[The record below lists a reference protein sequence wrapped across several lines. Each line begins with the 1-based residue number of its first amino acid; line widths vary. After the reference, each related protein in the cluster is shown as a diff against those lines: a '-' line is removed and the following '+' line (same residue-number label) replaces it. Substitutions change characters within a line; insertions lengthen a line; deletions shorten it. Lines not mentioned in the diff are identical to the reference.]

1 MFPRNNCLIYFF
13 LGSPDDSSN
22 DSRNNSASGGGSA
35 RRRRPITEIT
45 DHGNNTASNKPVDA
59 SYSDPLGP
67 AMERPKTA
75 ARQRNETL
83 DTFDDVEIDE
93 NLLPD

>member
-1 MFPRNNCLIYFF
+1 MYFL
-13 LGSPDDSSN
+13 LGNQDDSSN
-22 DSRNNSASGGGSA
+22 DSRNNSASAGGSA
-35 RRRRPITEIT
+35 RRRKPISEIT
-45 DHGNNTASNKPVDA
+45 DHGNNTATNKPVDA
-59 SYSDPLGP
+59 SYNDPLGP

-75 ARQRNETL
+75 ARTRNETL